1 MPKSNKPQGARQPA
15 SRTRRTEPQA
25 PRNPHGQSHS
35 GKGRVPRHPADE
47 FSNRPPQSRPAAP
60 PRSAPPA
67 ASSPAARPE
76 GTTPRTSTARPAAAT
91 DARRSATRPAAATG
105 TRSPFARPAAATGA
119 RTSTARPAATD
130 ARRADAHP
138 AAATGA
144 RPPAAGGRS
153 PRTGAAGTT
162 AEGVPFTPRA
172 PKQRVQRAKKMAL
185 RHGSVKV
192 EKQSRELREKRV
204 ETRYLEDM
212 RLQKALALTGLGSR
226 REMEDLI
233 AAGKVEVNGKVAEL
247 GCKISPEDKIRLNGK
262 PVFVKWP
269 DRLPRI
275 LIYHKQEGEIVT
287 RDDPQGRVT
296 IFDRLPQTKSSKWIA
311 IGRLDV
317 NTSGLMIVTTSGE
330 LANRMM
336 HPSFEVEREY
346 AVRAFGELTAEQ
358 MTQLTQGV
366 ELEDGP
372 AHFQFI
378 SDQGGEGQNRWYR
391 VILREGRNREVR
403 RLFEFCGLVVSR
415 LIRVRYGTLTLPTR
429 LKRGQWVELGETE
442 VADVLKWAD
451 LTLAGGVKPR

>member
-25 PRNPHGQSHS
+25 PRNPHGQSRS

-47 FSNRPPQSRPAAP
+47 FSNRPPQSRPAATPRAAPAAASPASTTTRLEGTP
-60 PRSAPPA
+60 PR
-67 ASSPAARPE
+67 
-76 GTTPRTSTARPAAAT
+76 TPSARPAAAT
-91 DARRSATRPAAATG
+91 DARRSATRPATATG
-105 TRSPFARPAAATGA
+105 SP
-119 RTSTARPAATD
+119 RTPTARPAT
-130 ARRADAHP
+130 
-138 AAATGA
+138 ATGA
-144 RPPAAGGRS
+144 RPPAAGGRP
-153 PRTGAAGTT
+153 PRAGAAGSA
-162 AEGVPFTPRA
+162 AEGAPFTPRA
-172 PKQRVQRAKKMAL
+172 PKQKVQRAKKMAL